1 MLAIW
6 TRSKRLACSNRVPE
20 RPELAGARLPDGAR
34 KGVHGI
40 SQFDVDEA
48 GTSDHGLPACARQ
61 GPSDSTGPEIDISK
75 GLLWYRSLEAD
86 VSDGHTA
93 TRSQHAVDLAIDA
106 QLVRAEI
113 DHTIGD
119 HNVGPVV
126 FDRQVFDEA
135 LTGLDLVHAVPLRQ
149 SPAHAGHLRG
159 RIHAGVAAHYV
170 RP

>member
-20 RPELAGARLPDGAR
+20 RPELAGARLPGGAR

-75 GLLWYRSLEAD
+75 ASSGTGRSRQM
-86 VSDGHTA
+86 SA
-93 TRSQHAVDLAIDA
+93 TVIRPPGRSTRWIW
-106 QLVRAEI
+106 R
-113 DHTIGD
+113 
-119 HNVGPVV
+119 
-126 FDRQVFDEA
+126 
-135 LTGLDLVHAVPLRQ
+135 
-149 SPAHAGHLRG
+149 
-159 RIHAGVAAHYV
+159 
-170 RP
+170 